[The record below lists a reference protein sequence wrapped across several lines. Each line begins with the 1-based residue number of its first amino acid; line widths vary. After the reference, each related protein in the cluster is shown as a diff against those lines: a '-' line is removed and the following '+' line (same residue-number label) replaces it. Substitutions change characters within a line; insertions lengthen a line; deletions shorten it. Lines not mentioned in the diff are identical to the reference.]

1 MAFMTTNPARDLLVT
16 GLRNAHG
23 MEAQARELLGRQCD
37 RLGDYPAVQTR
48 LRQHLAETVQQL
60 HRLEQ
65 CLAACGETAS
75 ALRDTLMSALA
86 NLTAIGHAVADDE
99 ILKNSFANQAFEHYE
114 IAAYKSLLVLCE
126 QAGMS
131 GLQEPLRQS
140 LAEEQRMAAWLDDHV
155 EEVTLS
161 YLAKRSAG
169 ARTGVSELT

>member
-1 MAFMTTNPARDLLVT
+1 MTMNPARDLLVA

-23 MEAQARELLGRQCD
+23 MEAQARELMTRQCE

-48 LRQHLAETVQQL
+48 LRQHLAETIQQL

-65 CLAACGETAS
+65 CLAACGETTS
-75 ALRDTLMSALA
+75 AIKDTLMSALA
-86 NLTAIGHAVADDE
+86 NLTAIGHAVAGDE
-99 ILKNSFANQAFEHYE
+99 ILKNSFANLAFENYE
-114 IAAYKSLLVLCE
+114 IAVYKSLLVLCE

-140 LAEEQRMAAWLDDHV
+140 LAEEQRTAAWLNDHV

-161 YLAKRSAG
+161 YLAKRSTG
-169 ARTGVSELT
+169 ARSGVSELT

>member
-1 MAFMTTNPARDLLVT
+1 VTTNPARDLLVT

-75 ALRDTLMSALA
+75 VIKDTLMSALA

-99 ILKNSFANQAFEHYE
+99 ILKNTFANSAFEHYE
-114 IAAYKSLLVLCE
+114 IAAYKSLLALSE

-140 LAEEQRMAAWLDDHV
+140 LAEEQRMAAWLDEHV

>member
-1 MAFMTTNPARDLLVT
+1 MTTNPARDLLVT

-23 MEAQARELLGRQCD
+23 MEVQARELMQRQCD
-37 RLGDYPAVQTR
+37 RLTDYPAVQTK
-48 LRQHLAETVQQL
+48 LRQHLAETIQQL
-60 HRLEQ
+60 RRLDQ

-75 ALRDTLMSALA
+75 AIKDTLMSALA
-86 NLTAIGHAVADDE
+86 NLTAFGHAAADDE
-99 ILKNSFANQAFEHYE
+99 VLKNTFANEAFEHYE
-114 IAAYKSLLVLCE
+114 IAAYRSLITLCE

-155 EEVTLS
+155 EEITLS

-169 ARTGVSELT
+169 ARSGLSELT

>member
-1 MAFMTTNPARDLLVT
+1 MTMNPARDLLVT

-23 MEAQARELLGRQCD
+23 METQARELMARQCE

-48 LRQHLAETVQQL
+48 VRQHLAETIQQL
-60 HRLEQ
+60 HRLQQ

-75 ALRDTLMSALA
+75 AIKDTLMSALA
-86 NLTAIGHAVADDE
+86 NLTAFSHAAADDE
-99 ILKNSFANQAFEHYE
+99 ILKNTFANQAFEHYE

-140 LAEEQRMAAWLDDHV
+140 LAEEQRMAAWLDEHV

-161 YLAKRSAG
+161 YIAKRSAG